1 MNEKSQNGHIE
12 ELEDQPDAKL
22 FSELFIT
29 EEDRDMY
36 SIDFDTNFS
45 QLGRRRRENK
55 P

>member
-36 SIDFDTNFS
+36 FLKVSF
-45 QLGRRRRENK
+45 L
-55 P
+55 